1 MKGHLI
7 LIPKLY
13 TRDDHAIALET
24 LDLDRNEMH
33 SCISR
38 HHPLVGLPT
47 TYDFSEIRPIARPTA
62 IGESAFTRL
71 AYRRH
76 PPVFDG
82 KRNRRGTSRRKK
94 LSPLTPKSIFDSKEN
109 FSSSR
114 SFVGSLGE
122 KEKDGIYKSHRD
134 ENEKRVERT
143 FEKAVP
149 NDEARQKAI
158 VKNLLGGKYENERIF
173 QASNRVCP
181 LFHSL
186 WNVESF
192 PSVEAAATTVKEQ
205 RRKKGYEE
213 SGATCSVAALS
224 KVEQVYRMSLVPCI
238 LASKP
243 SSTRFGI
250 SLLPGK
256 NVGAFSKT
264 LGIILPSHLR
274 TITSPVRRVCEFP
287 ASCSSEGEQ
296 VQAQSHRN
304 IACVPYA
311 SLV

>member
-7 LIPKLY
+7 LIPESY

-24 LDLDRNEMH
+24 LDLDRNKMH
-33 SCISR
+33 SSY
-38 HHPLVGLPT
+38 LSSSST
-47 TYDFSEIRPIARPTA
+47 S

-76 PPVFDG
+76 PPGFRS
-82 KRNRRGTSRRKK
+82 KRNRGEISRRKK
-94 LSPLTPKSIFDSKEN
+94 LSPLTPKLISDWKEKK
-109 FSSSR
+109 FCFFAEVYRTFRKSSSKR
-114 SFVGSLGE
+114 RGKTKDDR
-122 KEKDGIYKSHRD
+122 KESTRL
-134 ENEKRVERT
+134 V
-143 FEKAVP
+143 
-149 NDEARQKAI
+149 
-158 VKNLLGGKYENERIF
+158 GGKYENERIF
-173 QASNRVCP
+173 QASDQVCP

-213 SGATCSVAALS
+213 SGATRSVAALS

-250 SLLPGK
+250 SLLPGTRTSLLK
-256 NVGAFSKT
+256 HSFESH
-264 LGIILPSHLR
+264 LPSLEVDNG
-274 TITSPVRRVCEFP
+274 TTVAV
-287 ASCSSEGEQ
+287 
-296 VQAQSHRN
+296 
-304 IACVPYA
+304 
-311 SLV
+311 